1 MSNYTK
7 STNFAAKDALAS
19 GNAAK
24 IVKGTEIDT
33 EFNNIAAAISTKSDA
48 NGGTFTGTV
57 NFQTIIASETITAD
71 EITAT
76 TITGDLT
83 GDVTGNVTGNVTG
96 SAGSLATTN
105 WTVSETSGELLFKYG
120 GVSKMKLDSSGNL
133 SVVGNMIAY
142 TTL

>member
-33 EFNNIAAAISTKSDA
+33 EFNNIATAIATKADA
-48 NGGTFTGTV
+48 NGGTFIGTV
-57 NFQTIIASETITAD
+57 NFETIIATETITAD

-105 WTVSETSGELLFKYG
+105 WTVVESSGSLFFKYG
-120 GVSKMKLDSSGNL
+120 GVNKMKLDSSGNL